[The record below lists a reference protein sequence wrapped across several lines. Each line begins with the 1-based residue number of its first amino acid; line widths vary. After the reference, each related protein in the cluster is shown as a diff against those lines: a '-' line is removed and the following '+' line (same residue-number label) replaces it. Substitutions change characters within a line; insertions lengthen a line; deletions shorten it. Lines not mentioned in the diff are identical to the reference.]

1 MTPLATSR
9 ARPAVAAS
17 ARAVAPAAAPQSAA
31 PGRRARRQRLPFLPA
46 VVTVGVFLPEALG
59 LVIFGF
65 RLTPGRVVLLAL
77 APVMVFSIAQLVGSE
92 RYRFV
97 LSDLFMPAA
106 LAWMIIALSVTGD
119 LDVALK
125 SGGAVGLD
133 LVGPYLLMRG
143 LLSTRGQIHGVVRL
157 FCIVAAIA
165 GPLGLADTL
174 SGSYVLHDELAK
186 LTGYA
191 YYQALVAN
199 PADLYRLGLFRA
211 EGIFPH
217 PILFGVVMCYA
228 LILTEDLEGW
238 ARPLCRIGAGIG
250 LFLSL
255 SSAPWMGLIVGL
267 AVWTYLR
274 LAPFPHRWLV
284 LLVVAALVGSA
295 VFIFIPD
302 PFGWIFRHFTLQPST
317 AWFRLLIWQYAG
329 FDVLRAPYVG
339 IGVTQDWFR
348 PHWLGASV
356 DSLWLGS
363 ALAYG
368 IPGALLIGLALIG
381 ASSLPVVR
389 RATNAATIG
398 IREVRL
404 SDALGIVAFLTV
416 FLGFTVDYWGSAV
429 MIAGLLAGV
438 RAALGQIAAP

>member
-1 MTPLATSR
+1 MTTFAASG
-9 ARPAVAAS
+9 ARPAAAAS
-17 ARAVAPAAAPQSAA
+17 ARAVAAAAAPRSAPA
-31 PGRRARRQRLPFLPA
+31 RQPARRQRVPFLPA

-77 APVMVFSIAQLVGSE
+77 APVMVFSFAQLIGSE

-97 LSDLFMPAA
+97 FSDLFMPAA

-119 LDVALK
+119 LDIALK
-125 SGGAVGLD
+125 SGGAAGLD
-133 LVGPYLLMRG
+133 FVGPYLLMRG

-165 GPLGLADTL
+165 GTLGVVDTL
-174 SGSYVLHDELAK
+174 SGSYILHDMLGK

-191 YYQALVAN
+191 YFQQLVVN
-199 PADLYRLGLFRA
+199 PVDLHRLGLFRA

-228 LILTEDLEGW
+228 LILTEDLQGR
-238 ARPLCRIGAGIG
+238 ARLLCRLGTGFG

-255 SSAPWMGLIVGL
+255 SSAPWMGLILGL
-267 AVWTYLR
+267 ALWAYLR

-284 LLVVAALVGSA
+284 LLLVAALVGSA
-295 VFIFIPD
+295 VFIFVPS
-302 PFGWIFRHFTLQPST
+302 PFGWIFRHFTLQPGT

-329 FDVLRAPYVG
+329 LDVMNSPIFG

-363 ALAYG
+363 AMGYG

-389 RATNAATIG
+389 RAANAATIG

-404 SDALGIVAFLTV
+404 SDALGIITFLTI

-429 MIAGLLAGV
+429 MIVGLLAGV